1 MPEARPSPTRF
12 CDGGRRPVKARP
24 RHTDE
29 QRRVITLERGPARVL
44 AGAGSGKTHTM
55 TEFVARKVRDF
66 ADGYGGVAPE
76 RILAITFTVKAAE
89 EMRERLLSR
98 IGESAMKL
106 TVSNFHR
113 LAFGLARENALKLG
127 IPSDAP
133 VLRQARAWLM
143 VLDDLSSDDLSLRRL
158 DLSNPATVAENT
170 MTLLREARNE
180 LVGLEEIRERTLRDL
195 EDERATDEM
204 KRVFGDRLDLVTLAE
219 RFEGNRARMGLLQ
232 YQDMVEMA
240 VRVLEGDETGTP
252 YRDRYDLV
260 VVDEFQD
267 TNPAQMRLV
276 ELLADGDAS
285 KVVVI
290 GDDLQSIF
298 NFQGAA
304 IRNIQNFEAWAKPRM
319 NGEANGIH
327 YSLTKNFRSGR
338 RILSLA
344 NHIAGKVHPVG
355 SPDEAKVLEARDDA
369 PEGEVSAFIEP
380 TDVDEAKGI
389 AARIRDLVGEG
400 GDFSTCAVLIR
411 RWSQSAS
418 ILSALS
424 EAGIPC
430 EVVRGG
436 DLLARPEV
444 RVLVDFLRLVH
455 EPGFA
460 GDSLIRTLSRH
471 PRLFSDG
478 DLRAVFEH
486 PGGPWTAMLHLD
498 GVSHI
503 SEAARG
509 RLRRLRAVLSGL
521 EGDFSAAQTLPEFI
535 ERAVETTGLGREVRS
550 SPGNEARLAEHHLA
564 AFREVAS
571 EFGEVERLGEFLRYI
586 EFSEGSRSSENAEP
600 PEVSENAVVL
610 TTIHGAKGL
619 EFDHVF
625 IPGLSASLFP
635 NSSTGADNALRRAY
649 RLPTPLKPDPDPEAR
664 EAYEAFDEAG
674 LKQAMKREAEEEEG
688 RLFYVA
694 ATRARETLV
703 LSRAGFYTTNKKP
716 KKSGAFWEMAQD
728 SPSEC
733 SVPKPEEPPLPD
745 ENPNLPVFGVVER
758 PEPDSFVPRATS
770 GTKADEARIADE
782 LGVSGYEDALH
793 SIREDIRNIPEV
805 ERPEYILPPP
815 EVHSPSSLME
825 FEVCGRRYYY
835 KNVFPVVD
843 LSQRG
848 DASRDFGTVWHKWV
862 EDGMVGEEPRFPEE
876 PEESES
882 PTPSVSKRAPLK
894 ETEYGIRA
902 STYPL
907 HESHEPPKHGPAR
920 MVEVPFTVEVGG
932 SEIKGRIDAV
942 FVDEDGGF
950 HIIDWKSGRPS
961 ESYKKRLQLPI
972 YALAANKLWGIEPE
986 NMRLAYVFA
995 GGEKIVIDIGE
1006 NFLEEKE
1013 AEVEK
1018 LLEDIRAGRF
1028 EPKPSKYA
1036 CKYCP
1041 VFGIGISGCPGDE
1054 EELKRITEERD
1065 AG

>member
-1 MPEARPSPTRF
+1 M
-12 CDGGRRPVKARP
+12 KARP

-29 QRRVITLERGPARVL
+29 QRKVIRLEKGPARVL

-55 TEFVARKVRDF
+55 TEFVARKVRDY
-66 ADGYGGVAPE
+66 ADGDGGVAPE
-76 RILAITFTVKAAE
+76 RVLAITFTVKAAE

-98 IGESAMKL
+98 IGEASLKL

-113 LAFGLARENALKLG
+113 LAFGLARENATRLG

-143 VLDDLSSDDLSLRRL
+143 VLDDLASEDLSLRRL

-170 MTLLREARNE
+170 MRLLREARNE
-180 LVGLEEIRERTLRDL
+180 LVGLEDVRVRTERDL
-195 EDERATDEM
+195 EDPRATDEM
-204 KRVFGDRLDLVTLAE
+204 RRTFEDRLDLTTLAQ
-219 RFEGNRARMGLLQ
+219 RFEANRTRLGLLQ

-240 VRVLEGDETGTP
+240 IRTLEDEAAGGP

-304 IRNIQNFEAWAKPRM
+304 IRNIQNFAEWARPRT
-319 NGEANGIH
+319 NGEANGIN
-327 YSLTKNFRSGR
+327 YSLTKNFRSAK
-338 RILSLA
+338 RILTLA
-344 NHIAGKVHPVG
+344 NHIAEKVHPVG
-355 SPDEAKVLEARDDA
+355 SPDDPKVLDPRDDA
-369 PEGEVSAFIEP
+369 PEGNISAFIEA
-380 TDVDEAKGI
+380 TDVDEAGGV
-389 AARIRDLVGEG
+389 ASRIEELVGEG
-400 GDFSTCAVLIR
+400 GDYSTCAVLIR

-418 ILSALS
+418 ILAALS

-444 RVLVDFLRLVH
+444 RYLTDHLRLVH

-460 GDSLIRTLSRH
+460 GDSLVKTLSRH
-471 PRLFSDG
+471 PYLLSDG

-486 PGGPWTAMLHLD
+486 PGGPWTAMFHPDAVAHVSED
-498 GVSHI
+498 GR
-503 SEAARG
+503 ARI
-509 RLRRLRAVLSGL
+509 RRLRTVLSEL
-521 EGDFSAAQTLPEFI
+521 EGEYSATQTLEEFVD
-535 ERAVETTGLGREVRS
+535 RAVEATGLGREVRS
-550 SPGNEARLAEHHLA
+550 SPANDARLAEHFLA
-564 AFREVAS
+564 SFREVAS

-586 EFSEGSRSSENAEP
+586 EFTEGSRSSESAEP

-635 NSSTGADNALRRAY
+635 NSNTGSDHPLRKAH
-649 RLPTPLKPDPDPEAR
+649 RLPIPLKPDPDPEAR
-664 EAYEAFDEAG
+664 EAYESFDEAG

-694 ATRARETLV
+694 ATRAKETLV
-703 LSRAGFYTTNKKP
+703 LSRAGFYTDSKGPKKP
-716 KKSGAFWEMAQD
+716 GAFWEMAQD

-733 SVPKPEEPPLPD
+733 AVPKPDEPALPN
-745 ENPNLPVFGVVER
+745 ENPNLPVFGITER
-758 PEPDSFVPRATS
+758 PEPDSFVPHATA
-770 GTKADEARIADE
+770 GTKADEVRIAGE
-782 LGVSGYEDALH
+782 LGVSDDYEDALH
-793 SIREDIRNIPEV
+793 SFREDVRNIPEV
-805 ERPEYILPPP
+805 ERPEYVLPSP

-835 KNVFPVVD
+835 RNVFPVVD
-843 LSQRG
+843 LSPRG
-848 DASRDFGTVWHKWV
+848 DASRAHGTVWHKWV
-862 EDGMVGEEPRFPEE
+862 EDGMEGEEPRFPETPDE
-876 PEESES
+876 LGETES
-882 PTPSVSKRAPLK
+882 PAPPRKPKTPLK
-894 ETEYGIRA
+894 QTEYGIKT

-907 HESHEPPKHGPAR
+907 HEKQTPPTSGPAR
-920 MVEVPFTVEVGG
+920 MVEVPFAIEVDG
-932 SEIKGRIDAV
+932 SEIKGRMDAV
-942 FVDEDGGF
+942 FVDEDETF
-950 HIIDWKSGRPS
+950 HIIDWKSGRS
-961 ESYKKRLQLPI
+961 SDSYKKRLQLPI
-972 YALAANKLWGIEPE
+972 YALAANKLWNIPPE
-986 NMRLAYVFA
+986 KMRLTYVFA
-995 GGEKIVIDIGE
+995 GGEKVSIEIGD

-1013 AEVEK
+1013 AEVRR
-1018 LLEDIRAGRF
+1018 LLEEIRAGRF
-1028 EPKPSKYA
+1028 EPTPSQYA
-1036 CKYCP
+1036 CRYCP
-1041 VFGIGISGCPGDE
+1041 VFGIGIEGCPKDE
-1054 EELKRITEERD
+1054 TEIPE
-1065 AG
+1065 